1 MEKRSAQPDFWLD
14 QAKAQ
19 SAVRQLAERKKVVE
33 KWRGLEKKAADIAEG
48 QPLAE
53 EEPSFQEEIE
63 SELEAVAS
71 RLDELEL
78 ELAFSSEY
86 DARNAILAIRA
97 GAGGTESQDWAEMLL
112 RMYLRWAERRG
123 YQAETLDISPGE
135 EAGIKSATIG
145 VSGNY
150 AFGYLKSEHGVH
162 RLVRLSPFDADHARH
177 TSFVL
182 VEVMPEA
189 EADVDVRIE
198 PDDLKVD
205 AFRSSGPGGQHM
217 QKTSSAVRLT
227 HLPTGL
233 VVTCQSERSQHQNKE
248 IALKILQA
256 RLLKLELAKR
266 AAERARLKGERIAAG
281 WGNQI
286 RSYVLHPYKMVKDH
300 RTDYQTSNTDAV
312 LDGELDGFITAYLRS
327 LVGKEG

>member
-1 MEKRSAQPDFWLD
+1 VSDVTEAL
-14 QAKAQ
+14 
-19 SAVRQLAERKKVVE
+19 
-33 KWRGLEKKAADIAEG
+33 
-48 QPLAE
+48 PLAE
-53 EEPSFQEEIE
+53 EDTSFREEIE
-63 SELEAVAS
+63 SEVDQATS

-78 ELAFSSEY
+78 ELAFSSGY
-86 DARNAILAIRA
+86 DARNAILDIRA

-123 YQAETLDISPGE
+123 YKTDLLDTSPGE
-135 EAGIKSATIG
+135 EAGVKSATIG
-145 VSGNY
+145 VSGDY

-189 EADVDVRIE
+189 EVDVDVRIE

-205 AFRSSGPGGQHM
+205 VFRSSGPGGQHM

-233 VVTCQSERSQHQNKE
+233 VVTCQSERSQYQNKE

-266 AAERARLKGERIAAG
+266 AEERAKLKGERIAAG

-286 RSYVLHPYKMVKDH
+286 RSYILHPYKMVKDH
-300 RTDYQTSNTDAV
+300 RTGYQTSDTDGV
-312 LDGELDGFITAYLRS
+312 LDGDLDGFITAYLRS
-327 LVGKEG
+327 LVGKEE